1 MSEDRAERIRQLLAQ
16 GEAERRDLAA
26 AVAGLRSEWDAR
38 REKLRFAGTALT
50 VIATAVTVAYKFFG
64 RGSLAVRVGRIA
76 SAAGVLFQLSRAAF
90 RTKRL
95 W

>member
-1 MSEDRAERIRQLLAQ
+1 MSAESQERIRQLVAR

-26 AVAGLRSEWDAR
+26 EIAFLRREVDDK

-50 VIATAVTVAYKFFG
+50 AVATVVTVLYKFFG

-90 RTKRL
+90 RAKRF
-95 W
+95 

>member
-1 MSEDRAERIRQLLAQ
+1 MSESSRERIRQLLQQ
-16 GEAERRDLAA
+16 GDSQRADLAA
-26 AVAGLRSEWDAR
+26 AVAGLRAELDEK

-50 VIATAVTVAYKFFG
+50 AVATAVTVAYKFFG

-90 RTKRL
+90 RTKRFF
-95 W
+95 

>member
-1 MSEDRAERIRQLLAQ
+1 MTAESQERIRQLVLQ
-16 GEAERRDLAA
+16 GEAEREDLAA
-26 AVAGLRSEWDAR
+26 DVAGLRRKFDDR

-50 VIATAVTVAYKFFG
+50 TVATVVTVLYKFFG

-90 RTKRL
+90 RAKRF

>member
-1 MSEDRAERIRQLLAQ
+1 VSGEGRERIRELLER
-16 GEAERRDLAA
+16 GEGERAEL
-26 AVAGLRSEWDAR
+26 VADVARLRAEIDER

-50 VIATAVTVAYKFFG
+50 AIATVVTVAYKFFG

-90 RTKRL
+90 RTKRF

>member
-1 MSEDRAERIRQLLAQ
+1 MSQESRERIRQLVQQ
-16 GEAERRDLAA
+16 GEIEREELAA
-26 AVAGLRSEWDAR
+26 EVAGLRRQFDER

-50 VIATAVTVAYKFFG
+50 AVATVATVAYKFFG
-64 RGSLAVRVGRIA
+64 SGSLAVRVGRIA

-90 RTKRL
+90 RTKRF